1 MSKLAFWNRGD
12 VAIVTKT
19 QDGVLNVA
27 QATSAHAPELKFTPE
42 QPKSLF
48 ATLKGMDLPVRSKCL
63 SLYGKDGKIPPAI
76 LQEDRDGKE
85 WPYAYTAEQ
94 IADFDAKGVIIKE
107 VWNGRAYAP
116 LVMAFLQEKAK
127 PAATTQFKRV
137 NVEGEGGNIKPDPRE
152 KTRAAR
158 PPQRVNVQE

>member
-12 VAIVTKT
+12 LAIVTKT

-27 QATSAHAPELKFTPE
+27 QATSAHSPDLTFTIE

-48 ATLKGMDLPVRSKCL
+48 ATLKTFGLPVRSKCL
-63 SLYGKDGKIPPAI
+63 SLYGKDGKVIPGI
-76 LQEDRDGKE
+76 SQEDRNGKE
-85 WPYAYTAEQ
+85 WPYAYTAKQ
-94 IADFDAKGVIIKE
+94 IADFDAKGVIVKE

-116 LVMAFLQEKAK
+116 LVMAFLEAKAK
-127 PAATTQFKRV
+127 PAAGVPFKRV

-152 KTRAAR
+152 KTRKPAG
-158 PPQRVNVQE
+158 QRVNVEE